1 MIVAF
6 TSLHPGGATFL
17 DWSWHWLKG
26 NESFW
31 NAELGWIP
39 LVDNP
44 VQTQNA
50 HDHKKNH
57 LGEIESWW
65 KFLELAHN
73 QLESPDTDI
82 TFYPYLTPIVEDTL
96 KQYVENINLMAEKN
110 ISVVVI
116 KKTKLIPYMS
126 ERSGIEDGYE
136 MQQFLSNNPDIDQK
150 MSIKEIRE
158 IASIRLIPQMTG
170 WLGRIDKEYGSFNSS
185 VLVLQDDEILNH
197 TESSMEKIFR
207 HHNFKMDFSRLEH
220 WRKIANDWRSKIVQ
234 SSEFFN
240 QLPEICEAVI
250 NGFDLKLDDYKIGF
264 LEQSLMMAHL
274 MKDYGRRLL
283 LPDDKFPKGTK
294 DLHRFLK

>member
-1 MIVAF
+1 M
-6 TSLHPGGATFL
+6 
-17 DWSWHWLKG
+17 
-26 NESFW
+26 
-31 NAELGWIP
+31 
-39 LVDNP
+39 VDNP

-250 NGFDLKLDDYKIGF
+250 KGFDLKLDDYKIGF